1 MRAFDLIVQNQRAMA
16 RRRASRRAFFSS
28 VVRQRATRARCRDA
42 DAGAMDASVDA
53 GDFDGVGARFG
64 ARGASRGGGMD
75 DDAFARDFQAF
86 CKSEENAPLMR
97 ASPIPLPSYIV

>member
-1 MRAFDLIVQNQRAMA
+1 
-16 RRRASRRAFFSS
+16 
-28 VVRQRATRARCRDA
+28 
-42 DAGAMDASVDA
+42 MDASVDA

-97 ASPIPLPSYIV
+97 EHQRQELRKLDRIAHRVDAMDFRDAVLRSNDCLLYTSPSPRDDT